1 MTRQPRPMPVETLE
15 GLVPP
20 PSSFPYFAH
29 PEGMR
34 FDPEAAGDHAASASW
49 LADASLLVYGDAT
62 FIRDVYQQSSLPEQ
76 GYDLSLL
83 GNDHDNRGML
93 LQSDSAMVLVFR
105 GTRLET
111 HTVLDSAEV
120 VILNQDDLWTD
131 SQFLTAACRTGG
143 KVHAGFL
150 KAFSEIAPLL
160 DGLLE
165 KRTPGQRVW
174 LTGHSL
180 GGALATLSAAHLGP
194 EAIQGLY
201 TFGCPR
207 VGDAAFASVLPTR
220 SYVRFVHRDD
230 WVPTVPPGLLGY
242 AHGGT
247 LHQVPGP
254 PRNFLSDLTSGAK
267 ELAAT
272 LRAMAANSNLNT
284 GSLPFKISGLADHAP
299 IYYAT
304 LLWNALVMEQQEAS
318 G

>member
-1 MTRQPRPMPVETLE
+1 MRMQPRPMPVETFE

-20 PSSFPYFAH
+20 PSSFPYFAL

-34 FDPEAAGDHAASASW
+34 FNAEAAGDHPVNASW
-49 LADASLLVYGDAT
+49 LADASLLVYGDAS
-62 FIRDVYQQSSLPEQ
+62 FIREAFQQSSLPEQ
-76 GYDLSLL
+76 GFDLSFL
-83 GNDHDNRGML
+83 GHDDDNRGML
-93 LQSDSAMVLVFR
+93 LQSDSAMVFVFR

-111 HTVLDSAEV
+111 HTVLDAAEV

-131 SQFLTAACRTGG
+131 SQFLPAACQAGG
-143 KVHAGFL
+143 KVHSGFL
-150 KAFSEIAPLL
+150 KAFSEVAPLL
-160 DGLLE
+160 DELVE

-180 GGALATLSAAHLGP
+180 GGAHATLAAAHLGP

-220 SYVRFVHRDD
+220 SHVRFVHRDD

-242 AHGGT
+242 VHGGT
-247 LHQVPGP
+247 LHQVTSP
-254 PRNFLSDLTSGAK
+254 PRNFLNDLTTGAQ

-299 IYYAT
+299 VYYAT
-304 LLWNALVMEQQEAS
+304 LLWNALVGTREAP